1 MGSVLSKAKKDVYF
15 HVREVLILEGKCFR
29 KESLKHFVHHL
40 FKEFADISVYS
51 VCQLGFWDSAGERL

>member
-15 HVREVLILEGKCFR
+15 HVREVLILEGKCFC
-29 KESLKHFVHHL
+29 KESLKHFVHRL

-51 VCQLGFWDSAGERL
+51 VC